1 MHNCLRVDIDP
12 SVRKLD
18 KNVFKQFVI
27 ETIDNNSRAKLLSD
41 TDYSPFYL
49 LLHK

>member
-1 MHNCLRVDIDP
+1 MKNCRFDFDLSART
-12 SVRKLD
+12 LD

-27 ETIDNNSRAKLLSD
+27 ETFDNNSSAKLLLD

-49 LLHK
+49 SLHK